1 MPILDEIYL
10 TIYKEYAQLNVF
22 LKCRIF
28 TLFPQRITIADIVY
42 SEETSY
48 QLVPSVCWKA
58 LTRLNENISKILTE
72 TVLELVPEN
81 VRIEKFRISNERY
94 LWIEILN
101 IQKRVLFV
109 LKFEH
114 IRQTIPNLTRFWNPI
129 WPISF
134 SKYWLA
140 VAPGRLYFKDLKF
153 LIRIP
158 TSTYWL
164 TFVIL

>member
-10 TIYKEYAQLNVF
+10 SIYKEYVQLNVF

-58 LTRLNENISKILTE
+58 LTRLNENIFKILTE
-72 TVLELVPEN
+72 TVLKLLPEN
-81 VRIEKFRISNERY
+81 VRIEKFRISNERC

-114 IRQTIPNLTRFWNPI
+114 IRQTIPNLTRFWH
-129 WPISF
+129 ISF

-140 VAPGRLYFKDLKF
+140 VAPGRLYFKDFKF

-164 TFVIL
+164 KFVIL